1 MDKNGQN
8 IDGEFFLW
16 IKMGKTLMESSF
28 HGKMSKTLME
38 SSFYG

>member
-8 IDGEFFLW
+8 IDGKLFSWKNEQNIDGKLFLW

-28 HGKMSKTLME
+28 
-38 SSFYG
+38 